1 MTSRKTNYHSIN
13 SLRYIDAAQL
23 FRSDFSA
30 KIRESHAVST
40 PSHQPIMKSYLL
52 FLLPAM
58 FATSAMAAPSTVQ
71 LLNQQTAAHIESAKL
86 TDGDVFSREL
96 LASEQWQRELLDS
109 GPVTDP
115 DKVIQLLFE
124 IWKTDK
130 SLASRKVDRQMATAC
145 ALEGPR
151 RDWTVKEMLPRYEY
165 FREKWKYGLLNTMYE
180 NISVFERRYLA
191 RGVQHGGLNSME
203 SMEYQNQEVCLPAE
217 KYTGACWYARWIL
230 LNPFGD
236 SIHGPNYY
244 QPYMESW
251 DNYAEVIRKVG
262 GVCGSLS
269 NFGAAAALANGI
281 PAVTMGEP
289 GHCAYAVMTQPDNWQ
304 PAYSL
309 SWKRGTHTS
318 FYGSSWGWHM
328 LTTKAQQDQNSAHAS
343 GDLRR
348 LAGDYFTNKNFSKAR
363 STIRLAR
370 TQHPLDW
377 ATWEQSVQ
385 ILTDSKA
392 SASQWQE
399 LHQDVLKYLAPISGE
414 VSFFILEKFIYPQVL
429 PKGEKD
435 LVSRGNIL
443 LAWQRAATDWGLAR
457 WDYGHAVNQQ
467 LKLLG
472 NDVEAQDQFM
482 ANLFA
487 IHAEKNL
494 FTSDILSTQLGR
506 VGKDEKRLQTFL
518 AAVGKSLSKGKGDS
532 FAKVIDTL
540 AAKILPDAAKRGDK
554 ATFQYI
560 GKLTAK
566 NYEAN
571 KISPKKFPG
580 ILLSSGGTFGIQKPG
595 NRWDA
600 PSRHWGVIEEHGGDF
615 HTDSKPATATVQL
628 GNYGRISGVV
638 IVTRGGNIGR
648 LNGAILQTSI
658 NGTDW
663 TDAYTFDKAS
673 HVNRIDLADKEI
685 DAGYV
690 RVIQNN
696 HPSLH
701 FHKFLVYGKKQN

>member
-1 MTSRKTNYHSIN
+1 
-13 SLRYIDAAQL
+13 
-23 FRSDFSA
+23 
-30 KIRESHAVST
+30 
-40 PSHQPIMKSYLL
+40 MKSFIPLFPL
-52 FLLPAM
+52 FL
-58 FATSAMAAPSTVQ
+58 ATCSALIAAPSASQ
-71 LLNQQTAAHIESAKL
+71 LLNQQTETMIAAAKL
-86 TDGDVFSREL
+86 EDGEVFTREL
-96 LASEQWQRELLDS
+96 LSSEEWQRELNDS

-151 RDWTVKEMLPRYEY
+151 RNWTAEEMLPRYEY
-165 FREKWKYGLLNTMYE
+165 FRDKWKYGLLNVMYE
-180 NISVFERRYLA
+180 DISVFERRYLA

-244 QPYMESW
+244 APFQESW
-251 DNYAEVIRKVG
+251 DNYAEIIRNVG

-269 NFGAAAALANGI
+269 NFGAAAAIANGI

-289 GHCAYAVMTQPDNWQ
+289 GHCAYAVLTKPENWQ

-318 FYGSSWGWHM
+318 FYGSTWGWHM
-328 LTTKAQQDQNSAHAS
+328 LTTKAQQDQGGAHAS

-348 LAGDYFTNKNFSKAR
+348 LADYHFSNKNYTKAR
-363 STIRLAR
+363 ATIRMAR

-377 ATWEQSVQ
+377 ETWQQSVQ

-392 SASQWQE
+392 ADSQWQE
-399 LHQDVLKYLAPISGE
+399 LHQDVLKFLAPACGE
-414 VSFFILEKFIYPQVL
+414 VAFHLLDEFIYPKVL
-429 PKGEKD
+429 PEGDKNIAARK
-435 LVSRGNIL
+435 NIL
-443 LAWQRAATDWGLAR
+443 LAWQRASQDWGLAR
-457 WDYGHAVNQQ
+457 WDYEHAINRQ
-467 LKLLG
+467 LQLLG
-472 NDVEAQDQFM
+472 KDVVAQDSFM
-482 ANLFA
+482 ASLFA

-494 FTSDILSTQLGR
+494 FTSDILANQLGR
-506 VGKDEKRLQTFL
+506 VDKDEKRLQTFL
-518 AAVGKSLSKGKGDS
+518 AAIGKSLSKGKTDN

-566 NYEAN
+566 NFPEN
-571 KISPKKFPG
+571 KIKPDKFPG

-595 NRWDA
+595 NRWDN

-615 HTDSKPATATVQL
+615 HTDAKPATATIQL

-648 LNGAILQTSI
+648 LRGAIIQTSI

-663 TDAYTFDKAS
+663 TDAHTLSKVS
-673 HVNRIDLADKEI
+673 QINRIDLADKDI

-696 HPSLH
+696 NEPLH

>member
-1 MTSRKTNYHSIN
+1 MTK
-13 SLRYIDAAQL
+13 
-23 FRSDFSA
+23 
-30 KIRESHAVST
+30 
-40 PSHQPIMKSYLL
+40 PL
-52 FLLPAM
+52 FLLTAICVM
-58 FATSAMAAPSTVQ
+58 THSTLAAPSASQ
-71 LLNQQTAAHIESAKL
+71 LLHQQTTSYIKSAKL
-86 TDGDVFSREL
+86 TDGDVFSREI
-96 LASEQWQRELLDS
+96 LASEEWQRELLDS
-109 GPVTDP
+109 GPMTDP

-130 SLASRKVDRQMATAC
+130 SLAIRKIDRQMATAC

-151 RDWTVKEMLPRYEY
+151 RNQTVKEMLPRYEY
-165 FREKWKYGLLNTMYE
+165 FRDKWKYGLLNTMYE
-180 NISVFERRYLA
+180 TCSVFERRYLA
-191 RGVQHGGLNSME
+191 RGVQHRGLNSME

-230 LNPFGD
+230 KNPFGD
-236 SIHGPNYY
+236 SIHGPHYY
-244 QPYMESW
+244 APYMESW
-251 DNYAEVIRKVG
+251 DNYAEIIRKVG

-269 NFGAAAALANGI
+269 NFGAAAAIANGI

-289 GHCAYAVMTQPDNWQ
+289 GHCAYAVLTKPNNWQ

-328 LTTKAQQDQNSAHAS
+328 LITRAQEDVQSAQDS

-348 LAGDYFTNKNFSKAR
+348 LADYYLSMKNFSKAR
-363 STIRLAR
+363 ETIRHAR
-370 TQHPLDW
+370 TKHPLDW
-377 ATWEQSVQ
+377 GTWQQSVQ

-392 SASQWQE
+392 PATQWQQ
-399 LHQDVLKYLAPISGE
+399 LHQDALKHLAPVSGE
-414 VSFFILEKFIYPQVL
+414 VSFHLLTKSIYPQVL
-429 PKGEKD
+429 PKGDKAT
-435 LVSRGNIL
+435 SARRNIL
-443 LAWQRAATDWGLAR
+443 LAWQRAVTDWGLAR
-457 WDYGHAVNQQ
+457 WDYGKAVNQQ

-472 NDVEAQDQFM
+472 KDVKAQDRFM
-482 ANLFA
+482 ASLFA

-494 FTSDILSTQLGR
+494 FTSDILATQLAR
-506 VGKDEKRLQTFL
+506 VGKDESRLQKFL
-518 AAVGKSLSKGKGDS
+518 AAVGKSLSKNKGDN

-566 NYEAN
+566 NYEAY
-571 KISPKKFPG
+571 KLSPDKFPG

-595 NRWDA
+595 NRWDN

-615 HTDSKPATATVQL
+615 HTSATPATATIQL

-638 IVTRGGNIGR
+638 IVTRGGNVGR

-663 TDAYTFDKAS
+663 TDVHIFKGVKQ
-673 HVNRIDLADKEI
+673 VNRIDLADKDL

-690 RVIQNN
+690 RVLHKGQ
-696 HPSLH
+696 PSLH